1 VGKCGILF
9 FSSVKFIKKKKI
21 LFFWEIFFFQ
31 IFHFKKLGKNK
42 SLVMDLHKLLAGSW
56 LQLSS
61 SYTGALCQ
69 GPDREPSSRFQVNG
83 NWTKL
88 GTSQQTRYSIL
99 ITLV

>member
-1 VGKCGILF
+1 MWDF
-9 FSSVKFIKKKKI
+9 FFFLCEIYQKKKN
-21 LFFWEIFFFQ
+21 LFFWEKNIFQ
-31 IFHFKKLGKNK
+31 IFHFKKLGTKQI
-42 SLVMDLHKLLAGSW
+42 LVMDLHKLLAGSW

-88 GTSQQTRYSIL
+88 RTSQQTRYSIL